1 VKLTVYQLEISA
13 PALGPCAT
21 DDFGALYFHP
31 ELVNP
36 EANSRAVRQRVLAFF
51 HVEEDLVGLCPMS
64 WVRAI
69 GLEPEQRLNLL
80 ESFLRRGIDAVKKG
94 RQRSARPFRPVT
106 RATGNT
112 LMHAC
117 GRSLE
122 TTISQSV
129 KRARVKT

>member
-1 VKLTVYQLEISA
+1 MKLTVYQLEISA

-51 HVEEDLVGLCPMS
+51 HVEEDLVGFCPMS
-64 WVRAI
+64 WARAI

-80 ESFLRRGIDAVKKG
+80 ESFLRRGIDAAKKG
-94 RQRSARPFRPVT
+94 PKVCETVQASYPGDREHTDARL
-106 RATGNT
+106 RAIAGGDN
-112 LMHAC
+112 
-117 GRSLE
+117 
-122 TTISQSV
+122 
-129 KRARVKT
+129 